1 MTNLHESDSK
11 SINNS
16 KKSVRQKKPVP
27 DSDCPAVLSRPRFSL
42 RTHILLMFI
51 LLSSLSIALVV
62 GSVIAIN
69 HIQKK
74 NSLLQI
80 SEKYL
85 FVVEQARRWEKNY
98 FLYGTN
104 LEDATQSANNAKKI
118 LSNNLT
124 KVTLIFSPE
133 ETATVIQHLDKYREL
148 LQELTVLEKN
158 MIKNTEKKH
167 EIETSLRKHGA
178 EMVNVAAAIVHSEQ
192 LSINAMLK
200 LIQRIPVYS
209 LAVVLLLTTF
219 LVCFFVKRLIK
230 PLKLLV
236 ESTQKIAK
244 GDFSPI
250 PPMCKYRGEFT
261 TVELAINQMIQELKL
276 REVAMIESHKLRA
289 IGTLT
294 AGVAHELNNPL
305 NNIMLTAHAMLED
318 YKDLSKDE
326 LLEMI
331 NDVINEADRS
341 RKIIRNLL
349 DFAREGESVSEPI
362 NLGVLVNE
370 TIKLAQNQIK
380 VSGAK
385 IETQI
390 QTHLPQIR
398 GDKQQLKQVFLNL
411 ILNALDAVKKDGTIK
426 ISLEQADNPGFIAVQ
441 VEDNGCGIP
450 AYILP
455 NIFDP
460 FFTTKGPGKGTGLGL
475 SVSHGIVNIHGGQI
489 SIESEEGKYSRF
501 TVILPALNIP
511 VDLKEKS
518 EKRKAKSEKRKAEDE
533 RRKSERR
540 KMKDEKVK
548 DERRKGERRKGER
561 RKGERRNW

>member
-1 MTNLHESDSK
+1 MTNLHESEAK

-16 KKSVRQKKPVP
+16 KKTVYQKKCTL
-27 DSDCPAVLSRPRFSL
+27 DSDCPDVLSRPRFSL
-42 RTHILLMFI
+42 RIHILMMFI
-51 LLSSLSIALVV
+51 LLSSLSMALVI

-74 NSLLQI
+74 FSFFQI

-85 FVVEQARRWEKNY
+85 FDIAQARRWEKNY

-104 LEDATQSANNAKKI
+104 LEDAVQTANNAKKI
-118 LSNNLT
+118 LSDNLQ
-124 KVTLIFSPE
+124 KVTIILSPE
-133 ETATVIQHLDKYREL
+133 NTATVMQHLDKYSEL

-158 MIKNTEKKH
+158 RIKNTGKKH

-178 EMVNVAAAIVHSEQ
+178 EMVKLAATIVQTEQHSM
-192 LSINAMLK
+192 NAMLK

-219 LVCFFVKRLIK
+219 LLWFFVKRLIK

-236 ESTQKIAK
+236 ESTQKMAK

-250 PPMCKYRGEFT
+250 PPMCKYRDEFT
-261 TVELAINQMIQELKL
+261 TVELAINQMIQELQL

-289 IGTLT
+289 VGTLT

-305 NNIMLTAHAMLED
+305 NNIMLTAHAILEEHN
-318 YKDLSKDE
+318 DLSEDE

-331 NDVINEADRS
+331 NDLINEADRS

-349 DFAREGESVSEPI
+349 DFAREGESASGPLD
-362 NLGVLVNE
+362 LGVLVNE

-385 IETQI
+385 IETKI

-411 ILNALDAVKKDGTIK
+411 ILNALDAVGKDGIIK
-426 ISLEQADNPGFIAVQ
+426 ISLEQADTPGFLSVK

-450 AYILP
+450 SYILP

-489 SIESEEGKYSRF
+489 SIESEERKYSRF
-501 TVILPALNIP
+501 TVILPSLNVP
-511 VDLKEKS
+511 ADLKEKDERRKAKG
-518 EKRKAKSEKRKAEDE
+518 EKRKT
-533 RRKSERR
+533 KSERR
-540 KMKDEKVK
+540 KAKDEK
-548 DERRKGERRKGER
+548 RKEKSERRKGER

>member
-1 MTNLHESDSK
+1 MTNLFEADSK

-16 KKSVRQKKPVP
+16 KKTVYSKKCTLH
-27 DSDCPAVLSRPRFSL
+27 SDCPDVLARPRFSL
-42 RTHILLMFI
+42 RTHMLLMFI
-51 LLSSLSIALVV
+51 LLSFLSIALVV

-74 NSLLQI
+74 LSFFQI

-85 FVVEQARRWEKNY
+85 FDIAQARRWEKNY

-104 LEDATQSANNAKKI
+104 LKDAVQSANNAKII
-118 LSNNLT
+118 LSDNL
-124 KVTLIFSPE
+124 KNVTIILSPE
-133 ETATVIQHLDKYREL
+133 KTATIVQHLDKYREL

-158 MIKNTEKKH
+158 RINNTEKKH
-167 EIETSLRKHGA
+167 GIETLLRKHGA
-178 EMVNVAAAIVHSEQ
+178 GMVNVAAALVHKEQ
-192 LSINAMLK
+192 YSMNAMLK
-200 LIQRIPVYS
+200 LIQKIPVYS
-209 LAVVLLLTTF
+209 LAVVLLITTF
-219 LVCFFVKRLIK
+219 LLCFFVKRLIK
-230 PLKLLV
+230 PLNLLV

-261 TVELAINQMIQELKL
+261 TVELAINQMIQELQL

-318 YKDLSKDE
+318 HNDLSEDE

-341 RKIIRNLL
+341 RKIIHNLL
-349 DFAREGESVSEPI
+349 DFAREGESVSEPVD
-362 NLGVLVNE
+362 LGVLVNE

-411 ILNALDAVKKDGTIK
+411 ILNALDAVKKEGTIK
-426 ISLEQADNPGFIAVQ
+426 ISLEQADNPGFLSVQ
-441 VEDNGCGIP
+441 VEDNGDGIP

-475 SVSHGIVNIHGGQI
+475 SVSHGIINIHGGQI
-489 SIESEEGKYSRF
+489 SVETEEGEYSRF
-501 TVILPALNIP
+501 TVILPSINVPA
-511 VDLKEKS
+511 DFKKS
-518 EKRKAKSEKRKAEDE
+518 
-533 RRKSERR
+533 
-540 KMKDEKVK
+540 
-548 DERRKGERRKGER
+548 
-561 RKGERRNW
+561 

>member
-11 SINNS
+11 AINNS
-16 KKSVRQKKPVP
+16 RKTVYSKKCTL
-27 DSDCPAVLSRPRFSL
+27 DSDCPDVLSRPRFSL
-42 RTHILLMFI
+42 RTHVLLMFI
-51 LLSSLSIALVV
+51 LLSSLSIALVI

-74 NSLLQI
+74 LHFFEI
-80 SEKYL
+80 SQQYL
-85 FVVEQARRWEKNY
+85 FDIAQARRWEKNY

-104 LEDATQSANNAKKI
+104 LKDAVQSANNAKMI
-118 LSNNLT
+118 LSDNLKNIT
-124 KVTLIFSPE
+124 IILSPE
-133 ETATVIQHLDKYREL
+133 ETATVMQHLDKYREL
-148 LQELTVLEKN
+148 LQELTVIEKN
-158 MIKNTEKKH
+158 QIEKTEIKSK
-167 EIETSLRKHGA
+167 IETSLRKHGA
-178 EMVNVAAAIVHSEQ
+178 EMVKIAAALVHNEQ
-192 LSINAMLK
+192 SSMNAMLK

-261 TVELAINQMIQELKL
+261 TVELAINRMIQALQL

-318 YKDLSKDE
+318 YKDLSEDE

-349 DFAREGESVSEPI
+349 DFAREGESASGPLD
-362 NLGVLVNE
+362 LGVLVNE

-426 ISLEQADNPGFIAVQ
+426 ISLKQADNPGFLAVQ

-501 TVILPALNIP
+501 TVILPSLNVP
-511 VDLKEKS
+511 ADFKKT
-518 EKRKAKSEKRKAEDE
+518 
-533 RRKSERR
+533 
-540 KMKDEKVK
+540 
-548 DERRKGERRKGER
+548 
-561 RKGERRNW
+561 

>member
-1 MTNLHESDSK
+1 MIKHFESGST

-16 KKSVRQKKPVP
+16 KKTVYSKKCTL
-27 DSDCPAVLSRPRFSL
+27 DSDCPDVLSRPRFSL
-42 RTHILLMFI
+42 RTHMLLMFI
-51 LLSSLSIALVV
+51 LLSSLSMALVI

-74 NSLLQI
+74 LHFFQI
-80 SEKYL
+80 TEKYL
-85 FVVEQARRWEKNY
+85 FDIAQARRWEKNY

-104 LEDATQSANNAKKI
+104 LKDAVQSANNAKNI
-118 LSNNLT
+118 LSDNL
-124 KVTLIFSPE
+124 KNVTIILSPE
-133 ETATVIQHLDKYREL
+133 KTATIVQHLDKYREF
-148 LQELTVLEKN
+148 LQELSVLEKN
-158 MIKNTEKKH
+158 GIENTEKKH
-167 EIETSLRKHGA
+167 EIETSLRKHGS
-178 EMVNVAAAIVHSEQ
+178 EMVKVAAALVLKEQ
-192 LSINAMLK
+192 ISMNTMLK

-261 TVELAINQMIQELKL
+261 TVELAINHMIQELQL
-276 REVAMIESHKLRA
+276 REVAMVESHKLRA

-294 AGVAHELNNPL
+294 AGIAHELNNPL
-305 NNIMLTAHAMLED
+305 NNIMLTAHAILEEHN
-318 YKDLSKDE
+318 DLSEDE

-331 NDVINEADRS
+331 NDLINEADRS

-349 DFAREGESVSEPI
+349 DFAREGESASGPLD
-362 NLGVLVNE
+362 LGVLVNE

-380 VSGAK
+380 VSGTK

-426 ISLEQADNPGFIAVQ
+426 ISLEQAETPGFLSVK

-489 SIESEEGKYSRF
+489 SIESKEGKYSRF
-501 TVILPALNIP
+501 TVILPSLNVP
-511 VDLKEKS
+511 ADLKEKV
-518 EKRKAKSEKRKAEDE
+518 EKRKAKLIAI
-533 RRKSERR
+533 
-540 KMKDEKVK
+540 
-548 DERRKGERRKGER
+548 
-561 RKGERRNW
+561 

>member
-1 MTNLHESDSK
+1 MTNLLNSDSK
-11 SINNS
+11 SISNS
-16 KKSVRQKKPVP
+16 KKTVCSKKCALDSNCP
-27 DSDCPAVLSRPRFSL
+27 DVLSRPRFSL
-42 RTHILLMFI
+42 RAHILLMFI
-51 LLSSLSIALVV
+51 LLSSLSMALVI

-74 NSLLQI
+74 FSFFQI

-85 FVVEQARRWEKNY
+85 FDIAQARRWEKNY

-104 LEDATQSANNAKKI
+104 LEDAVQSANNAKII
-118 LSNNLT
+118 LSDNLK
-124 KVTLIFSPE
+124 KVTIILSPE
-133 ETATVIQHLDKYREL
+133 KTATIAQHLDKYREL
-148 LQELTVLEKN
+148 LQELMVLEENK
-158 MIKNTEKKH
+158 IKNTEKKH

-178 EMVNVAAAIVHSEQ
+178 EMVKVAAALVHNEQ
-192 LSINAMLK
+192 NSMNAMLK

-261 TVELAINQMIQELKL
+261 TVELAINQMIQELQL

-305 NNIMLTAHAMLED
+305 NNIMLTAHTIFED
-318 YKDLSKDE
+318 HNDLSEDE

-362 NLGVLVNE
+362 DLGVLVNE

-411 ILNALDAVKKDGTIK
+411 ILNALDAVKKEGTIK
-426 ISLEQADNPGFIAVQ
+426 ISLEQADNPGFLAVQ

-450 AYILP
+450 DYILP

-489 SIESEEGKYSRF
+489 SIETEEGKYTTC
-501 TVILPALNIP
+501 TVTLPSCDVPADLN
-511 VDLKEKS
+511 KTKT
-518 EKRKAKSEKRKAEDE
+518 
-533 RRKSERR
+533 
-540 KMKDEKVK
+540 
-548 DERRKGERRKGER
+548 
-561 RKGERRNW
+561 

>member
-16 KKSVRQKKPVP
+16 KKTVRQKKSAPNT
-27 DSDCPAVLSRPRFSL
+27 DCPGVLSRPRFSL

-51 LLSSLSIALVV
+51 LLSSLSISLVV
-62 GSVIAIN
+62 GSAIAIN

-74 NSLLQI
+74 FSFFQI

-85 FVVEQARRWEKNY
+85 FDIVQARRWEKNY

-104 LEDATQSANNAKKI
+104 LEDAAQSANNAKII
-118 LSNNLT
+118 LSDNLE
-124 KVTLIFSPE
+124 KVTIILSPE
-133 ETATVIQHLDKYREL
+133 ETATVMQHLDKYREL

-158 MIKNTEKKH
+158 RIKNTEKKH
-167 EIETSLRKHGA
+167 EIETSLREHGA
-178 EMVNVAAAIVHSEQ
+178 EMVKLAAALVHNEQ
-192 LSINAMLK
+192 NSINAMLK
-200 LIQRIPVYS
+200 LIQRIPVYI

-261 TVELAINQMIQELKL
+261 TVELAINQMIQELQL
-276 REVAMIESHKLRA
+276 REVAMVESHKLRA

-318 YKDLSKDE
+318 HKDLSEDE

-331 NDVINEADRS
+331 NDLINEADRS

-349 DFAREGESVSEPI
+349 DFAREGESISEPVD
-362 NLGVLVNE
+362 LGVLINE

-380 VSGAK
+380 VTGAK

-426 ISLEQADNPGFIAVQ
+426 ISLKQADNPGFLSVQ

-475 SVSHGIVNIHGGQI
+475 SVSHGIVTIHGGQI

-501 TVILPALNIP
+501 TVILPALHVP
-511 VDLKEKS
+511 ADLKS
-518 EKRKAKSEKRKAEDE
+518 HNHSSRWMD
-533 RRKSERR
+533 
-540 KMKDEKVK
+540 MLT
-548 DERRKGERRKGER
+548 GG
-561 RKGERRNW
+561 

>member
-1 MTNLHESDSK
+1 MTNHHESDSK

-16 KKSVRQKKPVP
+16 KKTVCPKKSTM
-27 DSDCPAVLSRPRFSL
+27 DTSCPGVLSRPRFSL
-42 RTHILLMFI
+42 RAHILLMFI
-51 LLSSLSIALVV
+51 LLSSLSIVLVL

-69 HIQKK
+69 HIQKE
-74 NSLLQI
+74 LHFFEI
-80 SEKYL
+80 SQQYL
-85 FVVEQARRWEKNY
+85 FDIAQARRWEKNY

-104 LEDATQSANNAKKI
+104 LEDAAQSANNAKII
-118 LSNNLT
+118 LSDNLKNIT
-124 KVTLIFSPE
+124 IILSPE
-133 ETATVIQHLDKYREL
+133 DTATVIQHLDKYRAL

-158 MIKNTEKKH
+158 RIKNTEKKH
-167 EIETSLRKHGA
+167 EIETSLREHGA
-178 EMVNVAAAIVHSEQ
+178 EMVKLAAALVHNEQ
-192 LSINAMLK
+192 NSMNAMLK
-200 LIQRIPVYS
+200 LLQRIPVYS

-219 LVCFFVKRLIK
+219 LVCFFVKRLLK

-236 ESTQKIAK
+236 ESTKKIAK

-261 TVELAINQMIQELKL
+261 TVELAINQMIKALQL

-318 YKDLSKDE
+318 HNDLSEDE

-331 NDVINEADRS
+331 NDLINEADRS

-362 NLGVLVNE
+362 DLSVLVNA

-390 QTHLPQIR
+390 RPHLPRIR

-411 ILNALDAVKKDGTIK
+411 ILNAIDAVEKEGIIK
-426 ISLEQADNPGFIAVQ
+426 ISLKQADAPGFLAVQ

-475 SVSHGIVNIHGGQI
+475 SVSHGIVTIHGGQI
-489 SIESEEGKYSRF
+489 SIETEEGKYTRS
-501 TVILPALNIP
+501 TVTLPSSDVPADLN
-511 VDLKEKS
+511 KT
-518 EKRKAKSEKRKAEDE
+518 
-533 RRKSERR
+533 
-540 KMKDEKVK
+540 
-548 DERRKGERRKGER
+548 
-561 RKGERRNW
+561 

>member
-1 MTNLHESDSK
+1 MINLLESESQ

-16 KKSVRQKKPVP
+16 KRIVGQKKSAP
-27 DSDCPAVLSRPRFSL
+27 DTDCPDVLSRPRFSL
-42 RTHILLMFI
+42 RAHILLMFI
-51 LLSSLSIALVV
+51 LLSCLSITLVI

-74 NSLLQI
+74 FSFFQI

-85 FVVEQARRWEKNY
+85 FDIAQARRWEKNY

-104 LEDATQSANNAKKI
+104 LEDAVQSANNAKKI
-118 LSNNLT
+118 LSDNLE
-124 KVTLIFSPE
+124 KVTIILSPE
-133 ETATVIQHLDKYREL
+133 VTTTVIQHLEKYREL

-158 MIKNTEKKH
+158 SIKNTEKKH

-178 EMVNVAAAIVHSEQ
+178 EMVKLAAAIVQTEQHSM
-192 LSINAMLK
+192 NAMLK

-250 PPMCKYRGEFT
+250 PPMCKYRSEFT
-261 TVELAINQMIQELKL
+261 TVELAINQMIQELQL

-294 AGVAHELNNPL
+294 AGIAHELNNPL
-305 NNIMLTAHAMLED
+305 NNIMLTAHALLED
-318 YKDLSKDE
+318 HNDLSEDE
-326 LLEMI
+326 MLEMI

-349 DFAREGESVSEPI
+349 DFAREGESVTEPI
-362 NLGVLVNE
+362 VLEVLVNE
-370 TIKLAQNQIK
+370 TIKLALNQIK
-380 VSGAK
+380 ISGVK
-385 IETQI
+385 IETEI
-390 QTHLPQIR
+390 QPHLPRIR
-398 GDKQQLKQVFLNL
+398 GDRQQLKQVFLNL
-411 ILNALDAVKKDGTIK
+411 ILNALDAAEKDGNIK
-426 ISLEQADNPGFIAVQ
+426 ISLKQADTPGFLDVQ
-441 VEDNGCGIP
+441 VADNGCGIP
-450 AYILP
+450 PHILP

-475 SVSHGIVNIHGGQI
+475 SVSHGIITMHGGQI
-489 SIESEEGKYSRF
+489 SIETEEGKYSRC
-501 TVILPALNIP
+501 TVTLPSCDVPADLN
-511 VDLKEKS
+511 KT
-518 EKRKAKSEKRKAEDE
+518 
-533 RRKSERR
+533 
-540 KMKDEKVK
+540 
-548 DERRKGERRKGER
+548 
-561 RKGERRNW
+561 